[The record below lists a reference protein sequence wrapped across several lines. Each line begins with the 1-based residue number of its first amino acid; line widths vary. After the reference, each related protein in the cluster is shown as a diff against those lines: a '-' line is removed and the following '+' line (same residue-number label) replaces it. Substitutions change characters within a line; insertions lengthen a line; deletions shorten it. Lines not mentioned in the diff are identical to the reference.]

1 MSKPGKSPAKL
12 PQGNARPPGLGQKGT
27 VLSKDRLDR
36 VLAICDRVA
45 NGAKITE
52 LLGPNRP
59 EGWPTWKTFAGWQ
72 AEFPAVRDMY
82 RTARELSAQALEDK
96 ALGIAEGLVQTG
108 AEYTGVFVQGAGK
121 AMEQFRWSAER
132 RSPGDFGT
140 KATQQTVVPIQINTT
155 LDLGQPG
162 GGATVDAGNPFSY
175 VVEVG
180 GGTQQGQTAPSES
193 VDVPEVAEDPR
204 RPNAALPGLP
214 ALTAQLPPEAERFGL
229 TEWPVSV
236 AKRRTAG
243 ARKLRGNDPKT
254 GEPYPVGTSR
264 SGRRTAE
271 GYAKERIAE
280 LKRKVASEPPAR
292 RITPRGPYRKSKPD
306 GPLEV

>member
-59 EGWPTWKTFAGWQ
+59 AGWPTWKTFAGWQ

-96 ALGIAEGLVQTG
+96 ALGIAEGLVQSG
-108 AEYTGVFVQGAGK
+108 AEYTGVYVQGAGK

-140 KATQQTVVPIQINTT
+140 KATQQTIVPIQINTT

-180 GGTQQGQTAPSES
+180 QGPQQATEPPQES
-193 VDVPEVAEDPR
+193 AAEPEIAEDPR
-204 RPNAALPGLP
+204 RPNEALPGLP

-264 SGRRTAE
+264 SGRRTAT
-271 GYAKERIAE
+271 GYAKERIETLRA
-280 LKRKVASEPPAR
+280 KVASEPPAR
-292 RITPRGPYRKSKPD
+292 RIVARPQRKRKSD
-306 GPLEV
+306 DEV